1 MKPYRVSV
9 RFYGDRD
16 NERRAIDY
24 LKQMPEKTIN
34 RFIVDVVIEKLQGG
48 DCSLSVSDLSAIR
61 EIVRAEMRCVTLAA
75 PYEKKMP
82 DITELT
88 EEENAANQESVLAD
102 MDAFF
107 S

>member
-24 LKQMPEKTIN
+24 LKQLPEKTIN
-34 RFIVDVVIEKLQGG
+34 RFIVDAVIEKLQGG
-48 DCSLSVSDLSAIR
+48 DCSLSAGDLAAIR
-61 EIVRAEMRCVTLAA
+61 EIVRKELRGVTLTA
-75 PYEKKMP
+75 PSEKKSP

-88 EEENAANQESVLAD
+88 EEENAANQKSVLAD

>member
-9 RFYGDRD
+9 RFYPDRAQ
-16 NERRAIDY
+16 EQRAIAY
-24 LKQMPEKTIN
+24 LKQLPEKKIS
-34 RFIVDVVIEKLQGG
+34 RFIVDAVTEKIAA
-48 DCSLSVSDLSAIR
+48 CAVSLSAGDLSAIR
-61 EIVRAEMRCVTLAA
+61 EIVRDELRGATFAVPQDNPAL
-75 PYEKKMP
+75 

>member
-9 RFYGDRD
+9 RFYPDRGQ
-16 NERRAIDY
+16 EKKAIDF
-24 LKQMPEKTIN
+24 LKQLPEKKIN
-34 RFIVDVVIEKLQGG
+34 RFIVDAVTEKIAASPV
-48 DCSLSVSDLSAIR
+48 SLSASDLSAIR
-61 EIVRAEMRCVTLAA
+61 EIIRDELRNVTFAA
-75 PYEKKMP
+75 PTEKPTP

-88 EEENAANQESVLAD
+88 KEENAANQESVLED

>member
-9 RFYGDRD
+9 RFYPDRAQ
-16 NERRAIDY
+16 EQRAIAY
-24 LKQMPEKTIN
+24 LKQLPEKKIN
-34 RFIVDVVIEKLQGG
+34 RFIVDAVTEKISASPV
-48 DCSLSVSDLSAIR
+48 SLSASDLSAIR
-61 EIVRAEMRCVTLAA
+61 EIVRDELRGVTFAA
-75 PYEKKMP
+75 PSEKKSP

-88 EEENAANQESVLAD
+88 EEENTANKESVLAD

>member
-9 RFYGDRD
+9 RFYPDRGQ
-16 NERRAIDY
+16 EKKAIDF
-24 LKQMPEKTIN
+24 LKQLPEKKIN
-34 RFIVDVVIEKLQGG
+34 RFIVDAVSEKIKASPV
-48 DCSLSVSDLSAIR
+48 SLSAGDLDAIR
-61 EIVRAEMRCVTLAA
+61 EIIKDELSGISFAA
-75 PYEKKMP
+75 PSKKKSS

-88 EEENAANQESVLAD
+88 GEENAANQESVLAD

>member
-9 RFYGDRD
+9 RFYADRD

-24 LKQMPEKTIN
+24 LKKLPEKTIN
-34 RFIVDVVIEKLQGG
+34 RFIVDAVIEKLQGG
-48 DCSLSVSDLSAIR
+48 DCSLSTGDLSAIR
-61 EIVRAEMRCVTLAA
+61 EIVRDELRDVSFAA
-75 PYEKKMP
+75 PSEKKSP

>member
-9 RFYGDRD
+9 RFYPDRAQ
-16 NERRAIDY
+16 EQRAIAY
-24 LKQMPEKTIN
+24 LKELPEKKIS
-34 RFIVDVVIEKLQGG
+34 RFIVDAVTEKIAASPV
-48 DCSLSVSDLSAIR
+48 SLSAGDLSAIR
-61 EIVRAEMRCVTLAA
+61 EIVRDELRGVTFAA
-75 PYEKKMP
+75 PSEKQTQT
-82 DITELT
+82 ITELT

>member
-9 RFYGDRD
+9 RFYPDR
-16 NERRAIDY
+16 EQEQRAIAY
-24 LKQMPEKTIN
+24 LKQLPEKKIN
-34 RFIVDVVIEKLQGG
+34 RFIVDAVTEKIAGIPV
-48 DCSLSVSDLSAIR
+48 SLSASDLSAIR
-61 EIVRAEMRCVTLAA
+61 EIVRDELRGVTFAA
-75 PYEKKMP
+75 PPEKKTP

>member
-9 RFYGDRD
+9 RFYPDRAQ
-16 NERRAIDY
+16 EQRAVAY
-24 LKQMPEKTIN
+24 LKQLPEKKIS
-34 RFIVDVVIEKLQGG
+34 RFIVDAVTEKIAASAV
-48 DCSLSVSDLSAIR
+48 SLSAGDLSAIR
-61 EIVRAEMRCVTLAA
+61 EIVRDELRGVTFAA
-75 PYEKKMP
+75 PPDKPAP

-88 EEENAANQESVLAD
+88 EEENAANKESVLAD

>member
-9 RFYGDRD
+9 RFYPDRAQ
-16 NERRAIDY
+16 EQRAIAY
-24 LKQMPEKTIN
+24 LKQLPEKKIN
-34 RFIVDVVIEKLQGG
+34 RFIVDAVTEKIAARPV
-48 DCSLSVSDLSAIR
+48 SLSASDLYAIR
-61 EIVRAEMRCVTLAA
+61 EIVRDEMHGVSFST
-75 PYEKKMP
+75 PSEKKSP

>member
-9 RFYGDRD
+9 RFYADRE
-16 NERRAIDY
+16 NERRAIGY
-24 LKQMPEKTIN
+24 LKQLPEKTIN
-34 RFIVDVVIEKLQGG
+34 RFIVDVVIEKMQGG
-48 DCSLSVSDLSAIR
+48 DCSLSAGDFDAIR
-61 EIVRAEMRCVTLAA
+61 EIVKDELRGVTFAA
-75 PYEKKMP
+75 PSEKKSP
-82 DITELT
+82 DITELS

>member
-9 RFYGDRD
+9 RFYPDRVQ
-16 NERRAIDY
+16 EQRAIAY
-24 LKQMPEKTIN
+24 LKQLPEKKIN
-34 RFIVDVVIEKLQGG
+34 RFIVDAVTEKIAEIPV
-48 DCSLSVSDLSAIR
+48 SLSAGDLFAIR
-61 EIVRAEMRCVTLAA
+61 EIVRNELRGVTFAA
-75 PYEKKMP
+75 PPDNPAP

>member
-9 RFYGDRD
+9 RFYPDRAQ
-16 NERRAIDY
+16 EQRAVVY
-24 LKQMPEKTIN
+24 LKQLPEKKIS
-34 RFIVDVVIEKLQGG
+34 RFIVDAVTEKIAASAV
-48 DCSLSVSDLSAIR
+48 SLSVGDLSAIR
-61 EIVRAEMRCVTLAA
+61 EIVRDELRGVTFAVPPDEPA
-75 PYEKKMP
+75 P

>member
-9 RFYGDRD
+9 RFYPDKGQ
-16 NERRAIDY
+16 EKTAIDF
-24 LKQMPEKTIN
+24 LKQLPEKKIN
-34 RFIVDVVIEKLQGG
+34 RFIVDAVTEKIAGIPV
-48 DCSLSVSDLSAIR
+48 SLSAGDLSAIR
-61 EIVRAEMRCVTLAA
+61 EIVRDELRCVTLAA
-75 PYEKKMP
+75 PPEKKSP

>member
-9 RFYGDRD
+9 RFYADRK
-16 NERRAIDY
+16 NERRTIDY
-24 LKQMPEKTIN
+24 LKQLPEKTIN
-34 RFIVDVVIEKLQGG
+34 RFIVDAVIEKLQGG
-48 DCSLSVSDLSAIR
+48 DCSLSAGDLTAIR
-61 EIVRAEMRCVTLAA
+61 EIVRDELGGVTFAA
-75 PYEKKMP
+75 PSDKPAP

-88 EEENAANQESVLAD
+88 AEENAANQESVLAD

>member
-9 RFYGDRD
+9 RFYPDKGQ
-16 NERRAIDY
+16 EKKTIDF
-24 LKQMPEKTIN
+24 LKQLPEKKIN
-34 RFIVDVVIEKLQGG
+34 RFIVDAVTEKIAAAPV
-48 DCSLSVSDLSAIR
+48 SLSAGDLDAIR
-61 EIVRAEMRCVTLAA
+61 QIIKNELRGVSFAA
-75 PYEKKMP
+75 PSDTKSP
-82 DITELT
+82 VITELT

>member
-9 RFYGDRD
+9 RFYADRK
-16 NERRAIDY
+16 NERRTIDY
-24 LKQMPEKTIN
+24 LKQLPEKTIN
-34 RFIVDVVIEKLQGG
+34 RFIVDAVIEKLQDG
-48 DCSLSVSDLSAIR
+48 DCSLSAGDLTAIR
-61 EIVRAEMRCVTLAA
+61 EIVRDELGGVTFAA
-75 PYEKKMP
+75 PSEKKMP

>member
-9 RFYGDRD
+9 RFYADREI
-16 NERRAIDY
+16 ERRTIDY
-24 LKQMPEKTIN
+24 LKQLPEKTIN
-34 RFIVDVVIEKLQGG
+34 RFIVDAVIEKLQGC
-48 DCSLSVSDLSAIR
+48 DCSLSAGDLSVIR
-61 EIVRAEMRCVTLAA
+61 KIVRDELRCVTLAA
-75 PYEKKMP
+75 PPKKKSP

-88 EEENAANQESVLAD
+88 EEENAANQKSVLAD

>member
-9 RFYGDRD
+9 RFYPDRAQ
-16 NERRAIDY
+16 EQRAILY
-24 LKQMPEKTIN
+24 LKQLPEKKIN
-34 RFIVDVVIEKLQGG
+34 RFIVDAVTEKVAASPV
-48 DCSLSVSDLSAIR
+48 SLSAGDLNAIR
-61 EIVRAEMRCVTLAA
+61 EIVREELRGVTFAA
-75 PYEKKMP
+75 PTDKPAP

-88 EEENAANQESVLAD
+88 EEENAANQESVLED

>member
-9 RFYGDRD
+9 RFYPDRGQ
-16 NERRAIDY
+16 EKKAIDY
-24 LKQMPEKTIN
+24 LKQLPEKKIN
-34 RFIVDVVIEKLQGG
+34 RFIVDAVTEKIAA
-48 DCSLSVSDLSAIR
+48 DPISLPASVLDAIR
-61 EIVRAEMRCVTLAA
+61 EIVRDELRGVTFAVPPDEPA
-75 PYEKKMP
+75 P